1 MVEQMRRVWRN
12 PDMISRVTG
21 HAKRLDPEIDEAQ
34 VHVAMLQ
41 IDRIWDQLFPA
52 EQQRIARLII
62 EKVVVTPHSIDV
74 RFRPNGLERVV
85 REIKPKQTEGVAA

>member
-52 EQQRIARLII
+52 EQHRIVQLLI
-62 EKVVVTPHSIDV
+62 EKVVVTSHSIDV
-74 RFRPNGLERVV
+74 RFRPNGLEMVA
-85 REIKPKQTEGVAA
+85 REIKPRQTEEVTA